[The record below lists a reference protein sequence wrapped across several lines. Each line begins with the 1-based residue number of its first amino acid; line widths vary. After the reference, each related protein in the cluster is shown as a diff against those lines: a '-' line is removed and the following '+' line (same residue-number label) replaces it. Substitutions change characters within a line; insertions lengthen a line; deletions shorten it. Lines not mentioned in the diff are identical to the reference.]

1 MALPELV
8 SVVARSLVS
17 AGHVAAS
24 VPTSAAAG
32 VVSEAQ
38 SASGE
43 VPGEEGAP
51 KALHQ
56 VLEYAP
62 WAIAV
67 MVTLVVGV
75 AVLRRVQA
83 RRALAS
89 RVVFAALP
97 TESFDPSPEEIV
109 RFAFLLLRC
118 RRSSRGFS
126 SRRTDSVRLKLSSLP
141 GGRMIQSLEGPRR
154 AESVLRMGGYAEV
167 DLRLP
172 ETMDLGALSSI
183 ATVASHDEPEEPVE
197 ESPSRDRSVSEH
209 DQESAGDY
217 DPAVA

>member
-8 SVVARSLVS
+8 SVAARSLVS
-17 AGHVAAS
+17 AGHAAAS
-24 VPTSAAAG
+24 APASAGAAG
-32 VVSEAQ
+32 Q
-38 SASGE
+38 
-43 VPGEEGAP
+43 EGAP
-51 KALHQ
+51 KALRQ
-56 VLEYAP
+56 VLEYVP

-67 MVTLVVGV
+67 MATLVVGV

-83 RRALAS
+83 RRALAT

-118 RRSSRGFS
+118 RRSARGFS

-183 ATVASHDEPEEPVE
+183 ATAASHDEPEEPAE
-197 ESPSRDRSVSEH
+197 ESRSRDRSAPEH
-209 DQESAGDY
+209 DQDSAGDY